1 MNYLGKTT
9 TITAL
14 AIAGLLTFTGC
25 SPAATV
31 TPPAA
36 NGEVSAAPV
45 EQGAQEEPA
54 AAAGTR
60 ANPNPI
66 GSVIEAD
73 EWTVTVNSVT
83 LGANDAIAAEN
94 PFNDAPAD
102 GMEYILVNATIT
114 YTGSDEQGA
123 MPAFVGFEYVTA
135 DGATTDSLSSLA
147 VAPDA
152 LDSLSPLYNGG
163 TVTGNVVLVAPAGSA
178 GEGVIAVRP
187 GMINDKVFVAVQ

>member
-14 AIAGLLTFTGC
+14 AIAGFLIFTGC
-25 SPAATV
+25 TPAATV

-36 NGEVSAAPV
+36 NSEASTAPA
-45 EQGAQEEPA
+45 EQDEPA

-60 ANPNPI
+60 QNPNPI

-94 PFNDAPAD
+94 PYSDAPAD

-114 YTGSDEQGA
+114 YTGDDDQGA
-123 MPAFVGFEYVTA
+123 MPAFVSFEYVTA
-135 DGATTDSLSSLA
+135 DGVTTDSLSSLA
-147 VAPDA
+147 IAPDA

-163 TVTGNVVLVAPAGSA
+163 TATGNVVLVAPAGTA
-178 GEGVIAVRP
+178 GDGVIAVRP
-187 GMINDKVFVAVQ
+187 GMISDKVFVAVQ